1 MSSAEPSTDK
11 KDAPS
16 ATATAA
22 AVDSGAATSKGETA
36 KEAQADG
43 PTGSDK
49 DAASPEKS
57 TDAAKADSDA
67 EKADVDMKDA
77 ADDGAAPDANSKTA
91 VEDTKAKAAR
101 RKSTGAAEKG
111 GKKLNKKQSKARITN
126 LNAAPGDLYLVKL
139 KGFPPWPAVICDE
152 VMLPQLLL
160 TTRPVTA
167 KRADGTYRD
176 DFAEG
181 GKRVNDRTF
190 PVMYLYTNEFGW
202 VPNTSLQE
210 LSPEQASEAINDK
223 MRKDLQAAY
232 ELAAEGHDLDYYKD
246 LLQQFQEE
254 LVAKEEAKKTKKS
267 KAIAADSMDL
277 DVEEDAT
284 PAKKSKKRK
293 AEDETATPQRS
304 DSVKKPKIKLL
315 SSAAKSSN
323 GSATPKAAKEQ
334 ATTKSSK
341 AKAKASKA
349 TPEEPKKPELTPEER
364 QERRV
369 KEVLYL
375 RHKLQKGFFPREA
388 EVKEE
393 DMASMSEFFTRLEK
407 FTDMDA
413 SILKA
418 TRIHKVPKAILRM
431 ESIPK
436 EDEFNFKTRSQ
447 KLLDQWNKLLAAD
460 PSPADAGSNGVNGAE
475 GKKESKAEPT
485 EAEEAGDKAA
495 EGDKTESEAA
505 DKDEAT
511 DKKSEEASGDKA
523 KAPVAV
529 EASA

>member
-139 KGFPPWPAVICDE
+139 KGFPLARRSVR
-152 VMLPQLLL
+152 LLI
-160 TTRPVTA
+160 V
-167 KRADGTYRD
+167 
-176 DFAEG
+176 
-181 GKRVNDRTF
+181 
-190 PVMYLYTNEFGW
+190 
-202 VPNTSLQE
+202 LQW
-210 LSPEQASEAINDK
+210 LGSQHFSSGAIPEQASEAINDK

-369 KEVLYL
+369 
-375 RHKLQKGFFPREA
+375 A